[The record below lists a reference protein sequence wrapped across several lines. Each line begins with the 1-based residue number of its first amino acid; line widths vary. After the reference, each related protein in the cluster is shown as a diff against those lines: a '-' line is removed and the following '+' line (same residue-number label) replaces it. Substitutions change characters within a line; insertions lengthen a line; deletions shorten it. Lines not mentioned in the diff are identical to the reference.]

1 MGTNKLTLHPLAAT
15 MDNNPPR
22 LTLAK
27 LDELINA
34 VEGGATVLW
43 TAAGDIPVG
52 LPVAQMTHEQLIAA
66 LKLAARCEVSW
77 AVMKERLER
86 RQSITP

>member
-1 MGTNKLTLHPLAAT
+1 

-52 LPVAQMTHEQLIAA
+52 SPVAQMTHEQLIAA
-66 LKLAARCEVSW
+66 LKLAGRCEVSW
-77 AVMKERLER
+77 AVMKDWLER

>member
-1 MGTNKLTLHPLAAT
+1 

-43 TAAGDIPVG
+43 TPAGDIPVG
-52 LPVAQMTHEQLIAA
+52 SPVAQMTYKQLIAA

>member
-1 MGTNKLTLHPLAAT
+1 MITTP
-15 MDNNPPR
+15 MDNNSPR

-52 LPVAQMTHEQLIAA
+52 SPVAQMTHEQLIAA
-66 LKLAARCEVSW
+66 QKLAARCEVSW
-77 AVMKERLER
+77 DVMKERLER

>member
-1 MGTNKLTLHPLAAT
+1 MTITPMA
-15 MDNNPPR
+15 NNPSR

-52 LPVAQMTHEQLIAA
+52 SPVAQMTHEQLIAA
-66 LKLAARCEVSW
+66 QKLAARCEVSW
-77 AVMKERLER
+77 VVMKERLER